1 MEKEY
6 DKDREESI
14 ALSKKFA
21 ELEGRRPRIYVPEM
35 DDDGCGE
42 KRRLAASAFADCG
55 WDVDVDSLQSPEES
69 ARNAVDN
76 DDYYIYYY
84 SESDKKTGLLIRL
97 EQALAMYGRDD
108 ILVAAGPVEKEEEK
122 EQLFRY
128 GLTALFPN
136 DYSAYKASLT
146 MLRLLITRSLDEES
160 DL

>member
-1 MEKEY
+1 MDKEF

-14 ALSKKFA
+14 TLSRKFA
-21 ELEGRRPRIYVPEM
+21 DLEGRRPRIYLPEIE
-35 DDDGCGE
+35 DDGCGE

-84 SESDKKTGLLIRL
+84 SESEKTAGLLIRL
-97 EQALAMYGRDD
+97 EQSLAMYGRDD
-108 ILVAAGPVEKEEEK
+108 ILVAAGPVENEETKEK
-122 EQLFRY
+122 LFRY
-128 GLTALFPN
+128 GLTALFPK

-146 MLRLLITRSLDEES
+146 MLRLLITRSIDEES

>member
-1 MEKEY
+1 MDKEF

-14 ALSKKFA
+14 TLSRKFA
-21 ELEGRRPRIYVPEM
+21 DLEGRRPRIYLPEM
-35 DDDGCGE
+35 EDDGCGE

-84 SESDKKTGLLIRL
+84 SESEKTAGLLIRL
-97 EQALAMYGRDD
+97 EQSLAMYGRDD
-108 ILVAAGPVEKEEEK
+108 ILVAAGPVENEETKEK
-122 EQLFRY
+122 LFRY
-128 GLTALFPN
+128 GLTALFPK

-146 MLRLLITRSLDEES
+146 MLRLLMIIIIKS
-160 DL
+160 